1 MSYKEFSFVSRQGN
15 SSLRTRLGELR
26 ERHHPYSEHTRLF
39 SFQETRGAEFGVHNG
54 HQITVYSHPN
64 DEGLVSLKYFLD
76 KREVKDPPTEDSED
90 SVLSAPDL
98 IDNRR
103 LLQGVQ
109 KVMVH
114 DF

>member
-1 MSYKEFSFVSRQGN
+1 MKDTTHILNPGF
-15 SSLRTRLGELR
+15 
-26 ERHHPYSEHTRLF
+26 EHTRLF
-39 SFQETRGAEFGVHNG
+39 SFQQTRGAEFGVHNG
-54 HQITVYSHPN
+54 HQINVYSHPN

-76 KREVKDPPTEDSED
+76 KREVKDPPTEDSA
-90 SVLSAPDL
+90 LSAPDL

-103 LLQGVQ
+103 LLQVVQ